1 MVVMYGTFLEPV
13 CTVKLKTFSVQQFSH
28 QTSQHEKAPEVH
40 HILMECCIYE
50 IRMFLSSNV
59 Q

>member
-1 MVVMYGTFLEPV
+1 
-13 CTVKLKTFSVQQFSH
+13 VKLKTFSVQQFSH